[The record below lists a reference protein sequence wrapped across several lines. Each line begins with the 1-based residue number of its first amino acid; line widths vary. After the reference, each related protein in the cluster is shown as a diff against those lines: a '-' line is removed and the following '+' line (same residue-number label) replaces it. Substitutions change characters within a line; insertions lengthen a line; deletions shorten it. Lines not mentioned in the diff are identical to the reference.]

1 MLVSHVGSFPL
12 DPRPSIEEK
21 ILEDLYRIGVD
32 VPPFPQLRSFID
44 IYLEPLVHKGLLE
57 KKGDFYYSTI
67 DRLLKMKP
75 PRLAITEAEISI
87 RVIHKKKLEFKGLR
101 APVTGP
107 YTLASR
113 VYFEDSEKG
122 LRATMVSKPD
132 VVTSFFVE
140 YVKGFVE
147 YMRDLGYNT
156 IFIDEP
162 ILGVIVGKRRI
173 LYRHS
178 IDSIIENLEKL
189 YSVKGANNI
198 GGIHV
203 CGRISSKL
211 FEILP
216 QVKGLTILNFEF
228 KDTPENLD
236 IIDYRLLEEYD
247 KILAPGVASA
257 KKPVVESVNEIRKLL
272 NRVYDI
278 AHGRI
283 NYVSADCGFGGL
295 KGAFDDPYKAYE
307 VGLKKLEN
315 IVVAVREMIK

>member
-12 DPRPSIEEK
+12 DPQPGIEER

-32 VPPFPQLRSFID
+32 VPPYPQLRSFID
-44 IYLEPLVHKGLLE
+44 IYLEPLANKGLLE
-57 KKGDFYYSTI
+57 KKGDFYYTSI
-67 DRLLKMKP
+67 DRLLDERP
-75 PRLAITEAEISI
+75 PRLSVREAEIAIEII
-87 RVIHKKKLEFKGLR
+87 RRKNLRFKGLR

-113 VYFEDSEKG
+113 VYFEDPERG

-132 VVTSFFVE
+132 IVASFFVE
-140 YVKGFVE
+140 YVRGFIE

-156 IFIDEP
+156 IFVDEP

-173 LYRHS
+173 LYGHN
-178 IDSIIENLEKL
+178 IDSIIDNLEKL
-189 YSVKGANNI
+189 FSVKGMNNI
-198 GGIHV
+198 SGIHV
-203 CGRISSKL
+203 CGRISNKL
-211 FEILP
+211 FEILSH
-216 QVKGLTILNFEF
+216 VRGLTILNFEF

-236 IIDYRLLEEYD
+236 IIDYKLLEKND

-257 KKPVVESVNEIRKLL
+257 KKPIVESIDEIRELL
-272 NRVYDI
+272 EKIYDKV
-278 AHGRI
+278 HGRI
-283 NYVSADCGFGGL
+283 DYVSADCGFGGL

-315 IVVAVREMIK
+315 IVIAVRELSI